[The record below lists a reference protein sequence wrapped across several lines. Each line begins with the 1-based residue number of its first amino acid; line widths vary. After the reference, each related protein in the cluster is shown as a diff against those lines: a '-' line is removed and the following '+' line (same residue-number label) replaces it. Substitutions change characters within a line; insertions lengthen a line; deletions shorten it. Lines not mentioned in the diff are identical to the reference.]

1 MTSYSKLWQEDAE
14 RELHNAHTLRSS
26 DTLAAYLHLEQAV
39 EKSVKAVIVYH
50 SSDIDPYD
58 GPREHSILRLLKE
71 FRKRT
76 GDAIVFFKHSLEDSV
91 RNGNLTPDEATV
103 MWEELSGTGRL
114 FSHTPRRTIEIEES
128 IELMAQIFNYRS
140 GRNYVFEGSLP
151 TETFTPSEEAMQHYF
166 DSAQE
171 FINKIRSYI
180 SRPIV
185 DMSDL
190 PAFVVSEEEYTQ
202 GGEAISMML
211 QSYRE
216 FFPQGFGQVSDG
228 ILLPDATRD
237 VMEKFER
244 DGTLSFESVGDNRSG
259 WFLAPIRHRDGTERI
274 VLVKLASAQESY
286 ISPEAVKYT
295 FYTEWEEIEVLEEDS

>member
-1 MTSYSKLWQEDAE
+1 MASYSKLWQEDAE
-14 RELHNAHTLRSS
+14 REFRNAQTLRSS
-26 DTLAAYLHLEQAV
+26 DPLAAYLHLEQAV

-50 SSDIDPYD
+50 SSDTDPYD

-71 FRKRT
+71 FKKRT
-76 GDAIVFFKHSLEDSV
+76 GDAIVFLKHSLENSV
-91 RNGNLTPDEATV
+91 RNGNLTADEATA

-114 FSHTPRRTIEIEES
+114 FSHNPRRTIEIEES

-151 TETFTPSEEAMQHYF
+151 TEIFAPSEETMRHYF
-166 DSAQE
+166 DSAEE
-171 FINKIRSYI
+171 FINTIRSYI
-180 SRPIV
+180 SQSII

-190 PAFVVSEEEYTQ
+190 PEFVASEEEYTQ

-228 ILLPDATRD
+228 VLLPDATRD
-237 VMEKFER
+237 VMKKFER
-244 DGTLSFESVGDNRSG
+244 DGTLSFESVGEDRSG
-259 WFLAPIRHRDGTERI
+259 WFLAPIKYRDGTERI
-274 VLVKLASAQESY
+274 VMVKLASAQESY
-286 ISPEAVKYT
+286 MSPEGIKYT
-295 FYTEWEEIEVLEEDS
+295 FYTEWDEMEILEEKS